1 MCWGQTAPAAGRPK
15 ATSNMYSFNNVCLL
29 PFICR
34 RVAHVLEV
42 NGTEHW
48 LKILETEYG
57 GMSECIR
64 WSGEGIRWSG
74 EGMHPPP

>member
-1 MCWGQTAPAAGRPK
+1 M
-15 ATSNMYSFNNVCLL
+15 
-29 PFICR
+29 
-34 RVAHVLEV
+34 LEV

-48 LKILETEYG
+48 LKILETEFG